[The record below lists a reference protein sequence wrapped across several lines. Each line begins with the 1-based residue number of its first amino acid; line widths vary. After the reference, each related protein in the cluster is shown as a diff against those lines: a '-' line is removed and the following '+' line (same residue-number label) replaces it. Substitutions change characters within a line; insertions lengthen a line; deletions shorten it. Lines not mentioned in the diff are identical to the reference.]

1 MTEQLFEGVVNGAGQ
16 YSMWPEG
23 KPIPEGWASVG
34 FTGTR
39 AAALEHMTS
48 LHKPSQE
55 LLDFLQQGREI
66 GERFRA
72 RQKAEEEERLRR
84 IAEIERLQRGG

>member
-1 MTEQLFEGVVNGAGQ
+1 MTEQRFEVVVNGDGQ

-23 KPIPEGWASVG
+23 NPIPAGWASVG

-72 RQKAEEEERLRR
+72 QEKAKEEERLRR
-84 IAEIERLQRGG
+84 LAEIARERGGG